1 MATGLFAT
9 ARLWPPLQTA
19 QHWLHQA
26 AQVLANDEGTDAAA
40 VETRY
45 RSMLADVLKDH
56 GDGTVTAWARH
67 FSRVTHSYWRGLF
80 HCYDLPEVP
89 RTNNALEQYFGMAR
103 HHERR
108 ATGHKR
114 APAAL
119 AVRGSVRVVAAG
131 ATALGTWTAQELR
144 PASVEVWRTLREK
157 LDARHADQRA
167 ARRFRRDPTTYLN
180 QLEAKLL
187 Q

>member
-1 MATGLFAT
+1 MAKLRGVVATGLFAT

-26 AQVLANDEGTDAAA
+26 AQVLANDEGADAAA

-89 RTNNALEQYFGMAR
+89 RTNNALEQ
-103 HHERR
+103 
-108 ATGHKR
+108 
-114 APAAL
+114 
-119 AVRGSVRVVAAG
+119 
-131 ATALGTWTAQELR
+131 
-144 PASVEVWRTLREK
+144 
-157 LDARHADQRA
+157 
-167 ARRFRRDPTTYLN
+167 
-180 QLEAKLL
+180 
-187 Q
+187 